1 MSRATPDKEETAE
14 SMSEEFKAAQQRARQ
29 EFTTLI
35 QGDEASL
42 DLARAALL
50 IAAEEYPHLDFNQH
64 LARLE
69 ELAEQVRA
77 RMVALEMLPAYP
89 PLTVNEC
96 FDVLHAMNSV
106 LFEQERFRGNRIDYY
121 NPQNS
126 FLNRVLERRLGIPLT
141 LSLIYMEVGKR
152 LGLHIAGVGMPFHFI
167 VRCEFQNA
175 SIYIDPYEK
184 GTFLSEQDCR
194 DRLSQIFKKQED
206 FDPSW
211 LEPLTSKQL
220 LLRMLTNLKNLYR
233 HKGDFTRA
241 LMACD
246 RILLISPLLTE
257 ELRDRGMIHFHLKH
271 YSRAIHDLGRYIE
284 LAPQADDI
292 EEMRQQIKVMRQLIA
307 MMN

>member
-1 MSRATPDKEETAE
+1 
-14 SMSEEFKAAQQRARQ
+14 MSEEFKAERQRIRQ
-29 EFTTLI
+29 ELTNLI
-35 QGDEASL
+35 LGNEARI

-50 IAAEEYPHLDFNQH
+50 IAAEEYPHLDLQQH
-64 LARLE
+64 LTRLE
-69 ELAEQVRA
+69 ELAEQVRT
-77 RMVALEMLPAYP
+77 RMMTLDMQPANP
-89 PLTVNEC
+89 PMTINEC

-141 LSLIYMEVGKR
+141 LSLVYIEVGKR

-167 VRCEFQNA
+167 VRCDFQHA

-184 GTFLSEQDCR
+184 GKFLSEQDCR
-194 DRLSQIFKKQED
+194 DRLAQIFKKQED

-233 HKGDFTRA
+233 HKEDFTRA

-246 RILLISPLLTE
+246 RILLISPVLPV

-271 YSRAIHDLGRYIE
+271 YSRATHDLEKYIE
-284 LAPQADDI
+284 LAPQADDV
-292 EEMRQQIKVMRQLIA
+292 EEIRQQIKVIRQLIA

>member
-1 MSRATPDKEETAE
+1 
-14 SMSEEFKAAQQRARQ
+14 MSEEFKAAQQRARQ
-29 EFTTLI
+29 EFTNLI
-35 QGDEASL
+35 MGDDAGI

-50 IAAEEYPHLDFNQH
+50 IAAEEYPTLDYDQL

-69 ELAEQVRA
+69 ELAEQVRT
-77 RMVALEMLPAYP
+77 RMVNLDMQPANP
-89 PLTVNEC
+89 PVTVNEC
-96 FDVLHAMNSV
+96 FDVLHSMNGV

-152 LGLHIAGVGMPFHFI
+152 LGLRIAGIGMPFHFI
-167 VRCEFQNA
+167 VRCELQDA

-184 GTFLSEQDCR
+184 GKFLSEQDCR
-194 DRLSQIFKKQED
+194 DRLSQIFKNQAD

-211 LEPLTSKQL
+211 LEPLSAKQL
-220 LLRMLTNLKNLYR
+220 LARMLTNLKNLYR
-233 HKGDFTRA
+233 HKGDYSRA

-246 RILLISPLLTE
+246 RLLLINPDQPA
-257 ELRDRGMIHFHLKH
+257 ELHDRGILHFHLKH
-271 YSRAIHDLGRYIE
+271 YSRAIHDLGKYVE
-284 LAPQADDI
+284 LAPQADNV
-292 EEMRQQIKVMRQLIA
+292 EEVRQQIKMIRQLIA

>member
-1 MSRATPDKEETAE
+1 
-14 SMSEEFKAAQQRARQ
+14 MSEEFKAARERVRQ
-29 EFTTLI
+29 EFTNLI
-35 QGDEASL
+35 VEDDANI

-50 IAAEEYPHLDFNQH
+50 IAAEEYPTLDFNQH

-69 ELAEQVRA
+69 ELAAQVRA
-77 RMVALEMLPAYP
+77 RMVNLEMPLANP
-89 PLTVNEC
+89 PLTINEC

-152 LGLHIAGVGMPFHFI
+152 LGLRIAGVGMPFHFI
-167 VRCEFQNA
+167 VRCEFQQS

-184 GTFLSEQDCR
+184 GKFLSEQDCR
-194 DRLSQIFKKQED
+194 DRLALIFKNQED

-211 LEPLTSKQL
+211 LEPLSARQFLT
-220 LLRMLTNLKNLYR
+220 RMLTNLKNLYR
-233 HKGDFTRA
+233 HKGDFTRT

-246 RILLISPLLTE
+246 RILLINPVQSG
-257 ELRDRGMIHFHLKH
+257 ELRDRGMTHFHLKH
-271 YSRAIHDLGRYIE
+271 YSRAVHDLGKYIE
-284 LAPQADDI
+284 LAPQADDV
-292 EEMRQQIKVMRQLIA
+292 EEVRQQIKMIRQLIA